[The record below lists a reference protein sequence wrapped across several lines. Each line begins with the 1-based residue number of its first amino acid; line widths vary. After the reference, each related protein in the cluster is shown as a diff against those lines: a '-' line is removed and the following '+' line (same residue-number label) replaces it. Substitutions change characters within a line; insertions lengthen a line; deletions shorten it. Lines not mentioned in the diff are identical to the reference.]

1 MGRLEFLASERI
13 MRAISSAPISR
24 MLVAQRM
31 APGTSYS
38 SAVSAYAAWVLVFT
52 SKPSRF
58 NASPRRLAKYTLLS
72 ISRTLMGRAA
82 GITAWPPLCPDG
94 KNALHTNLDRSSA
107 GKAHWGPELVHPDST
122 LQ

>member
-1 MGRLEFLASERI
+1 MGRLEFLASARM

-31 APGTSYS
+31 APGASYS
-38 SAVSAYAAWVLVFT
+38 RAVSAYAACVLVFT

-72 ISRTLMGRAA
+72 ISRTLMGRAV
-82 GITAWPPLCPDG
+82 GITAWPPLCPLAQHVIQLGSEQPD
-94 KNALHTNLDRSSA
+94 A
-107 GKAHWGPELVHPDST
+107 G
-122 LQ
+122 